1 MMQHLTNRN
10 GTMIQLPNKKL
21 DISREM
27 KLPNPL
33 PIDMLL

>member
-1 MMQHLTNRN
+1 MIKHPTNRN

-21 DISREM
+21 DISWEM